1 MCFWRPQ
8 STSFSRNVSRYKII
22 IIIVVVLN
30 SFYFIITIP
39 MLYCLKLIKTL
50 FIVALPLGILRIYS
64 TFVLHVKLVIIENW
78 LLFCLKHCTKV
89 FIAFVKSFVF
99 FFFQDFSKF
108 LGSFHICKENT
119 NTDVSSETLLFTMI
133 MEKH

>member
-22 IIIVVVLN
+22 IIIVIVLN

-39 MLYCLKLIKTL
+39 MLNCLKLIKTL
-50 FIVALPLGILRIYS
+50 FIVALPLGILRIYN
-64 TFVLHVKLVIIENW
+64 TVVLLVKLVIIENW
-78 LLFCLKHCTKV
+78 LLFYLKHCTKV

-108 LGSFHICKENT
+108 LSSFHICKEYT
-119 NTDVSSETLLFTMI
+119 NTDVSSEALLFTMI